1 MKIRK
6 MKRRLDAL
14 LCQRFIGRPSPWKL
28 LRLAIAYADRA
39 VVSDLEQLPAEPP
52 GPDRITWR
60 DTRSMLNEW
69 EQPPEFIDMAR
80 QALDYA
86 ALRRLIVRHPQHHH
100 LVRITR
106 LPT

>member
-1 MKIRK
+1 MTHATIYNPTPDPAL
-6 MKRRLDAL
+6 MDNATRLGDM
-14 LCQRFIGRPSPWKL
+14 

-69 EQPPEFIDMAR
+69 EQPPEFIDMAK
-80 QALDYA
+80 QALAYA
-86 ALRRLIVRHPQHHH
+86 DLRRLIARHPQHHH

-106 LPT
+106 MPQ